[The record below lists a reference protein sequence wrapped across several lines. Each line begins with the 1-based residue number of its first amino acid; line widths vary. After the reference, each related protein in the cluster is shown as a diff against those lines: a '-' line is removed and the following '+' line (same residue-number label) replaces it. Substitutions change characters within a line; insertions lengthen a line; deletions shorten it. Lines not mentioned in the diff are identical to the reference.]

1 MGLAPR
7 CDEPAGDTVLRLLSL
22 GVGVTPC
29 KFSILIAC
37 DSGVQLDLL
46 REGTRVLLSAP
57 PLEEHFELGRCSS
70 TVVEDDD
77 LNVLWF

>member
-1 MGLAPR
+1 M
-7 CDEPAGDTVLRLLSL
+7 
-22 GVGVTPC
+22 
-29 KFSILIAC
+29 AC

-70 TVVEDDD
+70 TDVEDDD